1 MISALLYL
9 QFYTLRNRTVARFK
23 RLKNPKYLVGGIVG
37 ALYFYF
43 YFFRYFGASPA
54 RQALP
59 APVPI
64 TVPGGV
70 SVSESFGAII
80 LLTIVL
86 LAWLVPRDRAALTFT
101 EAEVAFLF
109 PAPISRRG
117 LIHFK
122 LLRSQTAI
130 LFMTIFLTVVTRR
143 FGGHPWIRAA
153 GWWLIISTLNLHF
166 LGSSFARTMLLDR
179 GITHWKR
186 RLAILVV
193 LAGCLAA
200 VMYWAHRTLPPFNA
214 SNARDFDSVM
224 EYLKQLLQAGP
235 VPYLLY
241 PFRLVIRPY
250 LAKDGAMFLAA
261 LPASLAILLA
271 HYLWVI
277 RSDVAFEEASVEASR
292 KIAEKVA
299 AIRAGNWQGNRK
311 PPKRRRSPFRLRPEG
326 PQAVALLWKNLIS
339 AGQALNP
346 RLAITLAAVAIG
358 MSIGLGHT
366 TSTSSFVFVLGM
378 FTSMLLVMSVLAG
391 PQFLRQDFRQDLP
404 LTDLLKSYPLP
415 GWQIV
420 LGEILAPVV
429 ILTCVQ
435 WLLLIL
441 TTGFFSGA
449 HDGDGPGFRISIGMA
464 FSVAVLLPAFNL
476 ITMQIP
482 NASVLLFPG
491 WFVTG
496 KDAPQGIELTGQR
509 LIFFIGQ
516 LLAMILTLVPAS
528 IAFAIVFF
536 ATTFFGL
543 AYFSI
548 PLASIAAAIILAI
561 ESAIG
566 MVLLG
571 KVFERMDVS
580 SELGP

>member
-1 MISALLYL
+1 VISALFYL
-9 QFYTLRNRTVARFK
+9 QYYTLRNRTVARFK
-23 RLKNPKYLVGGIVG
+23 RLKNPKYLIGGIVG

-43 YFFRYFGASPA
+43 YFFRYIGAAPG
-54 RQALP
+54 RQTLPTP
-59 APVPI
+59 APISV
-64 TVPGGV
+64 TGGALA
-70 SVSESFGAII
+70 SESLGAII
-80 LLTIVL
+80 LFTIVL
-86 LAWLVPRDRAALTFT
+86 LSWLVPRDRAALTFT

-130 LFMTIFLTVVTRR
+130 LFMTLFLTVVTRR

-186 RLAILVV
+186 RLAILLL
-193 LAGCLAA
+193 LASCLAA
-200 VMYWAHRTLPPFNA
+200 VMYWAHRTLPPFTPSDA
-214 SNARDFDSVM
+214 TDFNSVAD
-224 EYLKQLLQAGP
+224 YLKQFLQAGP

-241 PFRLVIRPY
+241 PFRLVVRPY

-299 AIRAGNWQGNRK
+299 AIRAGNWQGSRK
-311 PPKRRRSPFRLRPEG
+311 PRKRRRAPFRLRPVG

-339 AGQALNP
+339 TGQALNP
-346 RLAITLAAVAIG
+346 RLAITLGAVSVG

-366 TSTSSFVFVLGM
+366 TSSSSFVLVLGM
-378 FTSMLLVMSVLAG
+378 FTGMLLLMSVLAG

-404 LTDLLKSYPLP
+404 LSDLLKSYPMP

-429 ILTCVQ
+429 VLTCVQ

-441 TTGFFSGA
+441 TTGFVSGV
-449 HDGDGPGFRISIGMA
+449 HDGNGPIFRISFGMA
-464 FSVAVLLPAFNL
+464 FGVAVLLPAFNL

-516 LLAMILTLVPAS
+516 FIVMVLSLVPAS
-528 IAFAIVFF
+528 IAFVVVFF

-543 AYFSI
+543 AHFST
-548 PLASIAAAIILAI
+548 PLSSLAAAIVLTL

-566 MVLLG
+566 LVLLG

-580 SELGP
+580 SELSP

>member
-9 QFYTLRNRTVARFK
+9 QYYTLRNRTVARFK

-43 YFFRYFGASPA
+43 YFFRYIGSATG
-54 RQALP
+54 RQGMP
-59 APVPI
+59 TPTPIPV
-64 TVPGGV
+64 TGGI
-70 SVSESFGAII
+70 SMSESFGAII
-80 LLTIVL
+80 LFTIVL
-86 LAWLVPRDRAALTFT
+86 LAWIVPRERAALTFT

-130 LFMTIFLTVVTRR
+130 LFMTLFLTVVTRR

-166 LGSSFARTMLLDR
+166 LGSSFALTMLMDR
-179 GITHWKR
+179 GITRWKR
-186 RLAILVV
+186 RGAILLL
-193 LAGCLAA
+193 LAGCVAA
-200 VMYWAHRTLPPFNA
+200 VMFWAHQTLPPFDLSSA
-214 SNARDFDSVM
+214 KDFDAVAD
-224 EYLKQLLQAGP
+224 YLKRLLEAGP

-241 PFRLVIRPY
+241 PFRLVIKPY
-250 LAKDGAMFLAA
+250 LAKDAAAFLAV
-261 LPASLAILLA
+261 LPATLAILLL

-299 AIRAGNWQGNRK
+299 AIRAGNWQGSRK
-311 PPKRRRSPFRLRPEG
+311 PPKRRRSPFRLRPDG
-326 PQAVALLWKNLIS
+326 PAAVALLWKNLIS

-346 RLAITLAAVAIG
+346 RLGITLAAVAIG

-378 FTSMLLVMSVLAG
+378 FTAMLLAMSVLTG
-391 PQFLRQDFRQDLP
+391 PQFLRQDFRPDLP
-404 LTDLLKSYPLP
+404 LTDLLKSYPMP

-420 LGEILAPVV
+420 LGEVLAPVV

-441 TTGFFSGA
+441 TTGFFSGV
-449 HDGDGPGFRISIGMA
+449 HDGNGPGFRISFGMA
-464 FSVAVLLPAFNL
+464 FSAAILMPAFNL
-476 ITMQIP
+476 ITLQIP

-491 WFVTG
+491 WFITG
-496 KDAPQGIELTGQR
+496 KDAPQGIEATGQR
-509 LIFFIGQ
+509 LIFFFGQ
-516 LLAMILTLVPAS
+516 LIVMVLALVPAS
-528 IAFAIVFF
+528 IAFAAVFF
-536 ATTFFGL
+536 LTTFFGL

-548 PLASIAAAIILAI
+548 PLASLAAAIVLAI

-566 MVLLG
+566 LVLLG